1 MFASTTVGFCRPLR
15 GGELLVRRDPD
26 GLRVLQGPGVQGRG
40 PVLARQAIGAR
51 RLGRRERG
59 HSGEVAA
66 VAATLG
72 GGRNVHALRV
82 GCVALGEYLVTLTGG
97 NKPSHALPRPRS
109 VLVMESIDILTG

>member
-1 MFASTTVGFCRPLR
+1 MFASTTVGFCRPLK
-15 GGELLVRRDPD
+15 GGDLLVRRDPT
-26 GLRVLQGPGVQGRG
+26 GPRVLQSPGVLGRS
-40 PVLARQAIGAR
+40 PVLARQALGALR
-51 RLGRRERG
+51 CGRRERG

-72 GGRNVHALRV
+72 GGRNVHAIRV

-109 VLVMESIDILTG
+109 VLVMESIDISTG

>member
-15 GGELLVRRDPD
+15 GGELVMRDPD

-66 VAATLG
+66 VAATMG
-72 GGRNVHALRV
+72 GRRNVHALRV

-109 VLVMESIDILTG
+109 VLVMESIDISTG